1 MRARS
6 QDGIAVMRTDDVPVH
21 VDNHDYTAT
30 AEATHLQSNLAIR
43 AALASSIFFPRWLDV
58 PMEEG
63 SRLLPQVDPNLRR
76 WTTCADDLADIN
88 PQGESQG
95 ANGIAYTAE
104 WNGAPMQRMR
114 SMKMDCPAV
123 KPAQLQPATRYS
135 AERLYR
141 QLARVG
147 FRRVSI

>member
-88 PQGESQG
+88 PQGESQ
-95 ANGIAYTAE
+95 ARTASRIPRNGT
-104 WNGAPMQRMR
+104 GLP
-114 SMKMDCPAV
+114 C
-123 KPAQLQPATRYS
+123 S
-135 AERLYR
+135 AC
-141 QLARVG
+141 G
-147 FRRVSI
+147 P